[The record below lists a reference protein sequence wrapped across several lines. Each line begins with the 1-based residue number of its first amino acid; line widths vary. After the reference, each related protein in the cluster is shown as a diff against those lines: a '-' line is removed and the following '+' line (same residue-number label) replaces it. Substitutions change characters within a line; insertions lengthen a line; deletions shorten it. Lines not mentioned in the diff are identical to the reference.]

1 MTKIN
6 ADWRWARC
14 LVFQHSIAEEL
25 GKWFWSIY
33 RGLGHGWEGEYMWL
47 SSVTSYAVLAYAEVI
62 SPEFFNT
69 IRARL
74 FILYGTCMELV
85 EEDLIVPR
93 GCWVQN
99 IFFFFGE
106 KLGPK
111 YQTPSWFLQQMGAL
125 CKGAVRDVE
134 FIGYYC
140 RDAIRR
146 DVQLELQNPND
157 T

>member
-1 MTKIN
+1 V
-6 ADWRWARC
+6 A
-14 LVFQHSIAEEL
+14 
-25 GKWFWSIY
+25 
-33 RGLGHGWEGEYMWL
+33 
-47 SSVTSYAVLAYAEVI
+47 VTSYAVLAYAEVI
-62 SPEFFNT
+62 SPEFFKT

-99 IFFFFGE
+99 IFFFFFGV
-106 KLGPK
+106 KIGSQISK
-111 YQTPSWFLQQMGAL
+111 TILQQMGAL